1 MWKYGWSKRA
11 WLLIFLFLIPV
22 FLNGCYKEAPSGVQA
37 PLKVAATIMPLAD
50 IARQIGGEKVQV
62 VTLLPP
68 GASPHTYEPTPAQVK
83 ALAGTSLIL
92 KIGAGLDDWI
102 GKVATSAA
110 PEAKILTL
118 SQGLELIPE
127 KHEHRKDA
135 HEGENGS
142 HEGQNSGP
150 MSSEHSAF
158 NPHIWLDPVLMRD
171 HLGPAVAQ
179 ALAELVPPEKD
190 YFMNNLKLWQEKLT
204 RLDADIRSALKGVP
218 QRYFISFH
226 PAWSYFARRYDL
238 IELEVVEEKP
248 GQEPT
253 ASHLANLVEKAR
265 VQGQPPILIEPQF
278 NPQAAQVVAQ
288 EYGGRLYTV
297 DPVGANLSSYLDLM
311 YYNLRIFKEA
321 LSGGGTN

>member
-1 MWKYGWSKRA
+1 
-11 WLLIFLFLIPV
+11 
-22 FLNGCYKEAPSGVQA
+22 
-37 PLKVAATIMPLAD
+37 MPLAD
-50 IARQIGGEKVQV
+50 IARQIGGEKVEV
-62 VTLLPP
+62 VTILPA

-83 ALAGTSLIL
+83 ALAGSSLIL

-102 GKVATSAA
+102 GKVATSTA

-127 KHEHRKDA
+127 KHEHHKDSY
-135 HEGENGS
+135 EGGKGS
-142 HEGQNSGP
+142 HEGQNHLYEGDKHSHGGQKR
-150 MSSEHSAF
+150 SEDTKGEKQEAF
-158 NPHIWLDPVLMRD
+158 NPHIWLDPILMRD

-179 ALAELVPPEKD
+179 ALAELVPAETD
-190 YFMNNLKLWQEKLT
+190 YFMANLKLWQEKLT
-204 RLDADIRSALKGVP
+204 KLDADIRSALNGVP

-226 PAWSYFARRYDL
+226 PAWSYFARRYNL

-253 ASHLANLVEKAR
+253 ASHLAKLVEKAR
-265 VQGQPPILIEPQF
+265 GQGKPPILIEPQF

-297 DPVGANLSSYLDLM
+297 DPVGANFNSYLDLM
-311 YYNLRIFKEA
+311 YYNLRIFKEV